1 MQASIKEYQ
10 KNMTAKITLCII
22 FCIIGIVSAQAQW
35 EKKDSIRL
43 KNMLEGKEEITINED
58 VLKDIQFN
66 FIPEEELHRQRP
78 ITTEEK
84 AWMKFDTKL
93 PEEYIKSSR
102 DTLKIKF
109 DLNFEPPHTAVPLA
123 TFNADKFFFENFTKR
138 GRAIRHNRKHAQAW
152 KIYNDYQPTYEDS
165 LKWWGNEKR
174 IPKDTLAINSDSV
187 VSPKDSLSV
196 D

>member
-1 MQASIKEYQ
+1 MQTSIKEYQ

-22 FCIIGIVSAQAQW
+22 FCIIGIVSVQAQW

-43 KNMLEGKEEITINED
+43 KNMLEGKEDIHINED
-58 VLKDIQFN
+58 ALNSIQFN
-66 FIPEEELHRQRP
+66 FLPKEELNIRKP
-78 ITTEEK
+78 KAPEEK
-84 AWMKFDTKL
+84 AWLKFDTKL
-93 PEEYIKSSR
+93 PKEFIKSTK
-102 DTLKIKF
+102 DTLQIKF
-109 DLNFEPPHTAVPLA
+109 NLNLEPPHMAAPLA
-123 TFNADKFFFENFTKR
+123 TFDADKLLFENFTKR
-138 GRAIRHNRKHAQAW
+138 GRAIKRNRKHAKAW

-174 IPKDTLAINSDSV
+174 IPKDTLAIRSDSV